1 MDEIEGKRPMQSP
14 DRSTGSSE
22 ERCGEYRGPVRPGR
36 RDAMHPAVRGGL
48 VLREPTAY
56 VARDHMNIMALADLG
71 RADRGDVLHEP
82 AYEGAV
88 FGGHDFDA
96 DVRDPHSGSPRSIW
110 TLGVRPMRECR
121 SPAQNPATYSRCSMS
136 KMIGSAPRS
145 RTLRSVQAG
154 LTEDR
159 TRTTKYA
166 DKSKSAV
173 HGRTR
178 RRAASAAAAAGMR
191 RGGPIRRLWPR
202 P

>member
-14 DRSTGSSE
+14 DRSTGSGE
-22 ERCGEYRGPVRPGR
+22 ERRGEYGGPVRPGR
-36 RDAMHPAVRGGL
+36 RDAMHPTVRCRL
-48 VLREPTAY
+48 VLREPPSY
-56 VARDHMNIMALADLG
+56 VARDHMDIMAVADLG

-82 AYEGAV
+82 THEGAV

-96 DVRDPHSGSPRSIW
+96 HVRNSHSGSPRSIR
-110 TLGVRPMRECR
+110 TFGARPMRECR

-136 KMIGSAPRS
+136 KMIGSAPSS
-145 RTLRSVQAG
+145 RRLRSLHAG
-154 LTEDR
+154 RTEER

-166 DKSKSAV
+166 DKNKRAV
-173 HGRTR
+173 QGRTT

-191 RGGPIRRLWPR
+191 RGGPISRLWPR

>member
-82 AYEGAV
+82 AHKGAV
-88 FGGHDFDA
+88 FGGA
-96 DVRDPHSGSPRSIW
+96 DVDAHKRRAHSGFPPPRWS
-110 TLGVRPMRECR
+110 LGGRP
-121 SPAQNPATYSRCSMS
+121 T
-136 KMIGSAPRS
+136 
-145 RTLRSVQAG
+145 
-154 LTEDR
+154 
-159 TRTTKYA
+159 
-166 DKSKSAV
+166 
-173 HGRTR
+173 
-178 RRAASAAAAAGMR
+178 
-191 RGGPIRRLWPR
+191 RGGRS
-202 P
+202 